1 MLNIK
6 KILLP
11 VDFPNASLRVVHQA
25 ATLAHHFHSEIVMLH
40 VVTAQSHAAGV
51 PGDGPKFAGWD
62 LLAAI
67 LKEAEKREAEKR
79 EAEKNL
85 DRSLRRELEGLAIR
99 CVLVKGDPVQA
110 ILQTARAEKAE
121 LIMMPSHGY
130 AFNQFLLGSV
140 TAKVLYGTEC
150 PVWTGA
156 HVEES
161 PTQEFAIRNVLCAVD
176 LGPRS
181 HKALSWAAQM
191 AAEFG
196 ARLTLAHVTASVEL
210 WGPGGSYV
218 NPRWKQEL
226 VGDAAQQLARLQ
238 KDTSVKAD
246 VFIGSGD
253 VPKVLSQAV
262 KETKADLLVTECYP
276 YGGNLRIHGYAI
288 ICAVPIPVLSV

>member
-1 MLNIK
+1 MLNIR

-11 VDFPNASLRVVHQA
+11 VDFPNVSLRVVHQA
-25 ATLAHHFHSEIVMLH
+25 ATLARHFHSEIVILH
-40 VVTAQSHAAGV
+40 VVTARSHAAGV
-51 PGDGPKFAGWD
+51 PDSPEFAGWD

-67 LKEAEKREAEKR
+67 LQEAEQ
-79 EAEKNL
+79 NS
-85 DRSLRRELEGLAIR
+85 DHSLRSELQGVPIR
-99 CVLVKGDPVQA
+99 CLLVKGDPVKA
-110 ILQTARAEKAE
+110 ILQAARDEKAD
-121 LIMMPSHGY
+121 LIMMPSHGF

-150 PVWTGA
+150 PVWTSA

-161 PTQEFAIRNVLCAVD
+161 QTPEFAIRSVLCAVD
-176 LGPRS
+176 LSPRS
-181 HKALSWAAQM
+181 GEVLSWAAQI
-191 AAEFG
+191 ATEFS

-210 WGPGGSYV
+210 WGPGGNYA

-226 VGDAAQQLARLQ
+226 ASDAAEQLARLQ
-238 KDTSVKAD
+238 KDAGAKAQ

-253 VPKVLSQAV
+253 VPKVLSQAA
-262 KETKADLLVTECYP
+262 KQTKADLLVTECYP